1 MTTFNYVKVKNRP
14 GIYKHRVTGRYLAIK
29 KILGEKF
36 QKSFDSIQDAS
47 YWRATFSGKE
57 EKSIKFSKL
66 SVVWLAMQKS
76 HFPTLANSTKSIW
89 HRRFELLKELDQ
101 LTMDEITP
109 SKLTSWVNKQVAHFK
124 SDDYVGNS
132 RGRAKRCN
140 LDNELNL
147 FVTIFNW
154 YKSSEEFENESKTLT
169 NPVKTKHKSLGFI
182 RAKPVKEMAINLDD
196 ALTFFS
202 YLKPLYKDVALFQY
216 FTASRI
222 GEVAGLQWSRIDFH
236 NRRITIMETA
246 QWDQSNKSYLKL
258 NPHPKNKEARPV
270 HMTNELMA
278 VLRRREAF
286 KIDGNDFVFHVE
298 GSPLN
303 YSTIQVNYRGAQRK
317 AKLPYSGTHILR
329 HGMAKLARQIGG
341 GLDAVVAMTGHKDL
355 KLADHYSK
363 LDKEYQKEV
372 SEKIMEEVRKRNE
385 PVEST
390 SDNVLNMA
398 KFKSR

>member
-1 MTTFNYVKVKNRP
+1 
-14 GIYKHRVTGRYLAIK
+14 
-29 KILGEKF
+29 
-36 QKSFDSIQDAS
+36 
-47 YWRATFSGKE
+47 
-57 EKSIKFSKL
+57 
-66 SVVWLAMQKS
+66 
-76 HFPTLANSTKSIW
+76 
-89 HRRFELLKELDQ
+89 
-101 LTMDEITP
+101 
-109 SKLTSWVNKQVAHFK
+109 
-124 SDDYVGNS
+124 
-132 RGRAKRCN
+132 
-140 LDNELNL
+140 
-147 FVTIFNW
+147 
-154 YKSSEEFENESKTLT
+154 
-169 NPVKTKHKSLGFI
+169 
-182 RAKPVKEMAINLDD
+182 
-196 ALTFFS
+196 
-202 YLKPLYKDVALFQY
+202 VALFQY